1 MFGKVSKVY
10 LLIFVSSLCSQTTAP
25 EISSITSTTDA
36 GSYNLGSSIN
46 ITLNFSKAVSLIDAR
61 LEIVLETGDTDR
73 SIYIEAFA
81 TASLSASSTYIVQR
95 GDETSQLSV
104 KSITLSANGSSPSIL
119 DNQGNVM
126 INFAPIA
133 NLENDQTFIIDGLA
147 PDAPSGLIAVA
158 DNQSITLS
166 WASNSEADFSKY
178 IIYGGTGKAPTT
190 TISTISLISQL
201 SETITPLSN
210 DTTYYYR
217 MIAEDLLGNISSYS
231 NEISSIPF
239 SKPVAGGIRDGES
252 TDVDWWNKRDK
263 ISFNW
268 DEFTD
273 NGSISYEYAIGTS
286 LSDLKN
292 TIPWVSVTGTG
303 KTHAGLNLIEGFTYF
318 ISVRGTDFT
327 GKSDTTTSNGLVID
341 LTAPNF
347 GSVNDGSIE
356 PDTDLD
362 YSNSVEELSSNW
374 SGFSDIISSGVASSI
389 QSYTYSIGTSPGDSN
404 IVLPKIIPIQN
415 SFTQTGLSLEENSTY
430 YFTVFATDLAG
441 NKSNAISSNGI
452 IIDVTDPI
460 PGIVRDV
467 TPFYFILN
475 DLSDQSWINFNSS
488 LVAYWYGFTD
498 SLSGISNYEINV
510 FDPDNVPVIEWKTPD
525 NDSTLFLPGLS
536 LEDDKTY
543 KIAVKTTDVAGN
555 QIIELSNGIYVDLTP
570 PSIDSQDEKRILL
583 SDTTKLEIV
592 FSEEITSL
600 EILGVSKSDSII
612 NFWHKIKDNI
622 LTIETRPPFS
632 SLDTISFYLNNV
644 TDSHELVTEQ
654 IPIKFA
660 TRLLGDYDDNL
671 IIDIS
676 DISEFANRWP
686 TDDIAP
692 VEGFPP
698 YFTLKTD
705 GIINLRDAMAFA
717 RMWRWFNE
725 ENEEDVAVPNQFGI
739 APNFSTYDNG
749 FTMFL
754 PPDVV
759 SGEIT
764 IINADEDLILS
775 NKNLSQEGVFL
786 SYRNKIFNHYRID
799 FSKFNSTQSTKKTK
813 LNFLADQRQKNLLF
827 YYYLYNKEME
837 LISSG
842 SSTPLNENFPE
853 NYALK
858 PNFPNPF
865 NPSTTIPY
873 ELPEVSSIKI
883 DIYDL
888 VGKRIRTLVNNNME
902 AGFHTCVWDGKND
915 KGEKNAAGVYIVSMK
930 TGSMF
935 QTRKIVLL
943 K

>member
-1 MFGKVSKVY
+1 MFRKASKAY
-10 LLIFVSSLCSQTTAP
+10 LLIFVSSLWGQTVAP
-25 EISSITSTTDA
+25 EISSISSTTVA

-73 SIYIEAFA
+73 SIYIEAFT
-81 TASLSASSTYIVQR
+81 TASLTASTTYIVQR

-104 KSITLSANGSSPSIL
+104 NSITLSATGPSPSII

-126 INFAPIA
+126 INFVPIA
-133 NLENDQTFIIDGLA
+133 NLENNRIFIIDGLA
-147 PDAPSGLIAVA
+147 PDTPIGLIAVSG
-158 DNQSITLS
+158 NQSVTLS
-166 WASNSEADFSKY
+166 WESNSEGDFSKY
-178 IIYGGTGKAPTT
+178 IIYGGTSNNPTNV
-190 TISTISLISQL
+190 ISTISSISQL
-201 SETITPLSN
+201 SETITSLSN

-231 NEISSIPF
+231 NEISSVPF
-239 SKPVAGGIRDGES
+239 SKPVAGGIRDGDS
-252 TDVDWWNKRDK
+252 TDVDWWNKRDR

-273 NGSISYEYAIGTS
+273 NGIISYEYAIGTS
-286 LSDLKN
+286 LSNLTN
-292 TIPWVSVTGTG
+292 TIPWVSVTGTE

-318 ISVRGTDFT
+318 ISIRGTDFT

-341 LTAPNF
+341 LTPPNF

-356 PDTDLD
+356 SGVDLD
-362 YSNSVEELSSNW
+362 YSNSIEELSSNW
-374 SGFSDIISSGVASSI
+374 NGFSDIVGSGVSSSI
-389 QSYTYSIGTSPGDSN
+389 ESYTYIIGTSPGDSN
-404 IVLPKIIPIQN
+404 IVTPTIIPVQN
-415 SFTQTGLSLEENSTY
+415 SITETGLSLAEDSTY
-430 YFTVFATDLAG
+430 YFTVFATDFAG
-441 NKSNAISSNGI
+441 NESNAISSNGV

-488 LVAYWYGFTD
+488 LIAYWYGFTD

-510 FDPDNVPVIEWKTPD
+510 FDPDNIPVIEWKTPD
-525 NDSTLFLPGLS
+525 NDSTLFISGLS
-536 LEDDKTY
+536 LDDDKTY
-543 KIAVKTTDVAGN
+543 KIAVKTTDLAGN
-555 QIIELSNGIYVDLTP
+555 KIIELSNGIYVDLTP
-570 PSIDSQDEKRILL
+570 PTIESKSDKRILL
-583 SDTTKLEIV
+583 NDTTELEIV

-600 EILGVSKSDSII
+600 EILGVSQSDSII
-612 NFWHKIKDNI
+612 NFRHKIKDNI

-644 TDSHELVTEQ
+644 TDSHELVTEE
-654 IPIKFA
+654 IPVEFA

-676 DISEFANRWP
+676 DLSEFANRWP

-725 ENEEDVAVPNQFGI
+725 ENEEDVAAPNQFGI
-739 APNFSTYDNG
+739 APNFSSSDNG

-754 PPDVV
+754 SPDVV

-764 IINADEDLILS
+764 IINADEDLTLA
-775 NKNLSQEGVFL
+775 NNNLSQEGVFL
-786 SYRNKIFNHYRID
+786 SYRNKIFNHYIID
-799 FSKFNSTQSTKKTK
+799 FSKFNSALSTKKTK
-813 LNFLADQRQKNLLF
+813 LNFHVDQRKKNLLF
-827 YYYLYNKEME
+827 YYFLYNKEME

-853 NYALK
+853 NFALK

-888 VGKRIRTLVNNNME
+888 AGKKIRTLVNNNVE
-902 AGFHTCVWDGKND
+902 AGFHTCVWNGKND
-915 KGEKNAAGVYIVSMK
+915 KGEKIAAGVYIVSMK
-930 TGSMF
+930 TRSLF

>member
-1 MFGKVSKVY
+1 MFPRKIRISY
-10 LLIFVSSLCSQTTAP
+10 FIFLAHLCAQTTSP
-25 EISSITSTTDA
+25 EILTITSTTDA

-46 ITLNFSKAVSLIDAR
+46 ITLNFTKPVSLTDAKI
-61 LEIVLETGDTDR
+61 EIVLETGDTDR
-73 SIYIEAFA
+73 SIYIEEFS
-81 TASLSASSTYIVQR
+81 TASLSASTTYIVQK
-95 GDETSQLSV
+95 GDVTSQLSIN
-104 KSITLSANGSSPSIL
+104 SIILSATGSSPSII

-126 INFAPIA
+126 INFVPIA
-133 NLENDQTFIIDGLA
+133 NLEKDRIIIIDGLA
-147 PDAPSGLIAVA
+147 PDPPNGLIAVA

-166 WASNSEADFSKY
+166 WESNSEADFSKY
-178 IIYGGTGKAPTT
+178 IIYGGKVNNPTT
-190 TISTISLISQL
+190 AISSISSISQL
-201 SETITPLSN
+201 SETITSLSN

-217 MIAEDLLGNISSYS
+217 MVAEDLLGNSSSYS
-231 NEISSIPF
+231 KVISSTPF
-239 SKPVAGGIRDGES
+239 STPVAGEIRDGES
-252 TDVDWWNKRDK
+252 TDIDWWNKRDR
-263 ISFNW
+263 ITFNW
-268 DEFTD
+268 DEFSD
-273 NGSISYEYAIGTS
+273 NGTINYEYAIGTS
-286 LSDLKN
+286 LSDLIN
-292 TIPWVSVTGTG
+292 TIPWISVTGTE
-303 KTHAGLNLIEGFTYF
+303 KTHTGLNLIEGFTYF
-318 ISVRGTDFT
+318 ISIRGTDFT
-327 GKSDTTTSNGLVID
+327 GKSDTTTSNGLAID

-347 GSVNDGSIE
+347 GYVNDGSIE
-356 PDTDLD
+356 SDTDLD
-362 YSNSVEELSSNW
+362 YSNSLEELSSNW
-374 SGFSDIISSGVASSI
+374 NGFSDIVSSGVASNI
-389 QSYTYSIGTSPGDSN
+389 ETYTYIIGTSPGDSN
-404 IVLPKIIPIQN
+404 IVLPKTISIQN
-415 SFTQTGLSLEENSTY
+415 SISETGLSLEEDSTY
-430 YFTVFATDLAG
+430 YFTVYATDFAG
-441 NKSNAISSNGI
+441 NESNVISSNGVT
-452 IIDVTDPI
+452 IDVTKPK
-460 PGIVRDV
+460 PGIVRDI

-475 DLSDQSWINFNSS
+475 DLTDRSWINFNSS

-498 SLSGISNYEINV
+498 SLSGISNYEISV
-510 FDPDNVPVIEWKTPD
+510 FDPDNIPVIEWKQPT
-525 NDSTLFLPGLS
+525 NDSTLFIPGLS

-570 PSIDSQDEKRILL
+570 PSVASQDEKRILL
-583 SDTTKLEIV
+583 NDTTELEII
-592 FSEEITSL
+592 FSEEISSL
-600 EILGVSKSDSII
+600 EIFGKSKTDSIV
-612 NFWHKIKDNI
+612 NFRHKIKGNI

-644 TDSHELVTEQ
+644 TDSHELITEQ
-654 IPIKFA
+654 IPIEFA

-692 VEGFPP
+692 VEGLPP

-725 ENEEDVAVPNQFGI
+725 ENEEDVAAPNQFGI
-739 APNFSTYDNG
+739 APNFSSSDNG

-754 PPDVV
+754 SPDVV

-764 IINADEDLILS
+764 IINADEDLTLA
-775 NKNLSQEGVFL
+775 NNNLSQEGVFL
-786 SYRNKIFNHYRID
+786 SYRNKIFNHYIID
-799 FSKFNSTQSTKKTK
+799 FSKFNSALSTKKTK
-813 LNFLADQRQKNLLF
+813 LNFHVDQRKKNLLF
-827 YYYLYNKEME
+827 YYFLYNKEME

-853 NYALK
+853 NFALK

-888 VGKRIRTLVNNNME
+888 AGKKIRTLVNNNVE
-902 AGFHTCVWDGKND
+902 AGFHTCVWNGKND
-915 KGEKNAAGVYIVSMK
+915 KGEKIAAGVYIVSMK
-930 TGSMF
+930 TRSLF